1 MHFYG
6 ILFLVL
12 AIVAGIILRG
22 HLRNSSLRRF
32 LSGKV
37 IFGASENTDEE
48 KKNK

>member
-6 ILFLVL
+6 FLFLVL

-22 HLRNSSLRRF
+22 HLRNTWLRRF

-37 IFGASENTDEE
+37 MFGASENTTEE
-48 KKNK
+48 KKDK